1 MCATS
6 LRKEETHMKNFDIPC
21 DVPDGYSG
29 PELVIVTKNPKN
41 HKARFRRATAKN
53 AGYDKIYLA
62 ESVLKK
68 CKYFYEPSD
77 GLTMYWSNPDE
88 LKEMFG
94 YIVSNPFIWETDV
107 SEDDASLL
115 VVESFDENVHWE
127 ER

>member
-1 MCATS
+1 
-6 LRKEETHMKNFDIPC
+6 MKNFDIPC

-29 PELVIVTKNPKN
+29 PELVIVTKNPK
-41 HKARFRRATAKN
+41 HPKARFRRATAKN

-94 YIVSNPFIWETDV
+94 YIVSNPFIWETGV